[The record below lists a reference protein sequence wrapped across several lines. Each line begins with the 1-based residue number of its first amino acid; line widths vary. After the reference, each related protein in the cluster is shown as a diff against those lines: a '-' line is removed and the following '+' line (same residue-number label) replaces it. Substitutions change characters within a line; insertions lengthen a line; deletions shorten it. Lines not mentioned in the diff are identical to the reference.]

1 VVVAALMMYTADA
14 PSAIA
19 RRWFH
24 ATQMLQAKQVAEAA
38 ELMQ

>member
-1 VVVAALMMYTADA
+1 MMYAADA

-24 ATQMLQAKQVAEAA
+24 ATQMLRAKQVAEAA